1 MFLVPNMTGDEML
14 LLQSLVLAC
23 QSRDYEALLE
33 LESELWPFFD
43 TEQKE
48 LLQKLI
54 QTFSK
59 D

>member
-1 MFLVPNMTGDEML
+1 MTEDEML

-48 LLQKLI
+48 LLRKLV

-59 D
+59 E

>member
-1 MFLVPNMTGDEML
+1 ML

-43 TEQKE
+43 MEQRE
-48 LLQKLI
+48 LLRKLI
-54 QTFSK
+54 QTFNK
-59 D
+59 E